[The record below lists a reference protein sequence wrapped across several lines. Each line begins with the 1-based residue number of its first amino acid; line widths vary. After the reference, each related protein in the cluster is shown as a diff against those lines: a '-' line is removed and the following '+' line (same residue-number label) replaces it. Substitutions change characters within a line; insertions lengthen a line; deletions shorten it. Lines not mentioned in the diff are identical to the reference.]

1 MSIHEKNA
9 AALLPLL
16 RDAGR
21 ALYRLLP
28 GVTPE
33 AIMAQL
39 ITVSEATR
47 GEPDEAAV
55 AALLGRLRPHLEP
68 LALFTPLCVLQSKR
82 APFLADQI
90 VQIEL
95 LERCPDDG
103 LVLLLVL
110 LAEFSYGTLD
120 RDFAGWRLPLF
131 QAIVNAFTEAD
142 RDELLTL
149 GEYNDGDDGPR
160 YYLTC
165 QTRVFYGN
173 ENEWT
178 ISISEREAETI
189 AEMLGGGDLFLILN
203 DLDEQPAPVVGA
215 VDALR
220 AFCADRMLPISGY

>member
-16 RDAGR
+16 RDVGV
-21 ALYRLLP
+21 ALHHLLP

-33 AIMAQL
+33 SILPQL
-39 ITVSEATR
+39 LTASEATR

-55 AALLGRLRPHLEP
+55 AALLSRLRPHLEP
-68 LALFTPLCVLQSKR
+68 LALFTPLCLALTKR
-82 APFLADQI
+82 APFLADRT

-103 LVLLLVL
+103 LVLLLAL

-120 RDFAGWRLPLF
+120 RDFAVWRLPLF
-131 QAIVNAFTEAD
+131 QAIVSAFTEAD

-149 GEYNDGDDGPR
+149 GEYNDGDNGPR

-165 QTRVFYGN
+165 QTRTFYGH

-178 ISISEREAETI
+178 ISISEREAESI
-189 AEMLGGGDLFLILN
+189 AEMLGGGDLFLMVN
-203 DLDEQPAPVVGA
+203 DLDEQPAPVTGA

-220 AFCADRMLPISGY
+220 AFCAARMLPISGY